1 MPRALSRIHRI
12 TKFTLK
18 RADISRTSRKKLMPP
33 GYTQQCRYL
42 QPEAHSH
49 HLNLTEKTDSLWISE
64 MRLRV
69 VPSFISPPPGFGGFC
84 YTPTARIL
92 N

>member
-1 MPRALSRIHRI
+1 MRLAA
-12 TKFTLK
+12 FTASQNSLK
-18 RADISRTSRKKLMPP
+18 KGRTSAELQEKTDAART
-33 GYTQQCRYL
+33 TQQCRYL

-49 HLNLTEKTDSLWISE
+49 HLNLTDKNDSLWISE

-69 VPSFISPPPGFGGFC
+69 VPGFISPPPGFGGFC